1 MRKAWPWHCL
11 AICWLVGVLL
21 YVRALI
27 GVRGHRMAT
36 LAACVFAFEFLFIG
50 LQFVLQARWKRE
62 WDQNRGLPSEGGR
75 FYYVLGLIQ
84 LCCAL
89 IYLDVATFGFL
100 FDGETFA
107 TITFG
112 IAVAHGLLKASRRL
126 APIPDEVQHDARKMA
141 DLGLPHQATPEEMT
155 RVAITVM
162 GLGVVTTIVLSLYIA
177 YGSYDISS
185 DRMPWWLGI
194 PTLIALALTLLKKVK
209 RS

>member
-1 MRKAWPWHCL
+1 
-11 AICWLVGVLL
+11 
-21 YVRALI
+21 
-27 GVRGHRMAT
+27 
-36 LAACVFAFEFLFIG
+36 
-50 LQFVLQARWKRE
+50 
-62 WDQNRGLPSEGGR
+62 
-75 FYYVLGLIQ
+75 
-84 LCCAL
+84 L

-155 RVAITVM
+155 RFAITVM